1 VDDHPTIAKFRRYL
15 VSEKRASTL
24 TIKGYLRDLGT
35 LVAHVEKDGVT
46 FTPAVVDRSTMRRY
60 LSSLHRKGLSPT
72 TVGRRLAAIRAYFRY
87 LVRLGIVQHDPTV
100 HVPTPKTGKRAPRFL
115 SPDDAARLMDAPEGT
130 TPRNHRDRAILELTY
145 GAGLRVS
152 EVVGVDASHLD
163 LSAGTLRV
171 TGKGKKTRV
180 VPIGRH
186 AVEAL
191 AAWIAV
197 RLDFVANPADEDAI
211 FLNPRGRRLSVRSV
225 QRLVE
230 KNRVACR
237 EAGATPHWLRHACAT
252 HMLGSGADLRSIQK
266 MLGHASLSTTQRYT
280 HVELEALMK
289 VYDQSHP
296 RARRESDE
304 DGVPP
309 R

>member
-1 VDDHPTIAKFRRYL
+1 M
-15 VSEKRASTL
+15 SEKRASAL
-24 TIKGYLRDLGT
+24 TVKGYLRDLGT
-35 LVAHVEKDGVT
+35 LISHIEQDGAS
-46 FTPAVVDRSTMRRY
+46 FSPEAVDRSVMRRY
-60 LSSLHRKGLSPT
+60 LSSLHREGLSAT
-72 TVGRRLAAIRAYFRY
+72 TVGRRLAALRAYFRY
-87 LVRLGIVQHDPTV
+87 LVRRGLVEHDPTV
-100 HVPTPKTGKRAPRFL
+100 HVPSPKTGKPAPRFL

-130 TPRNHRDRAILELTY
+130 TPRDHRDRAILELTY

-152 EVVGVDASHLD
+152 EVVGVDSTHLD
-163 LSAGTLRV
+163 LAAGTLRV
-171 TGKGKKTRV
+171 TGKGNKTRV

-186 AVEAL
+186 AVD
-191 AAWIAV
+191 AV
-197 RLDFVANPADEDAI
+197 RAWLAIRADFVADPVDEDAL
-211 FLNPRGRRLSVRSV
+211 FWNPRGRRLSVRSV

-280 HVELEALMK
+280 HVELEALMR

-296 RARRESDE
+296 RARRDSDE
-304 DGVPP
+304 DGTTP